1 MPKFLLASIA
11 IMSLSGAALAQNAP
25 PSSNKNCNT
34 PQSEAATTQAQAESP
49 RCEDQRPVA
58 GSGIPQN
65 ALEPG
70 QAGKTAA
77 KGGQGNSQAGPGG
90 ADPAR

>member
-1 MPKFLLASIA
+1 
-11 IMSLSGAALAQNAP
+11 LSGIALAQNAP
-25 PSSNKNCNT
+25 PSSNQNCNT
-34 PQSEAATTQAQAESP
+34 PQSTTGNAQAQSP

-58 GSGIPQN
+58 GSGIPEN
-65 ALEPG
+65 ATAPG

-77 KGGQGNSQAGPGG
+77 KGGQGNGQAGPGG